1 MADYI
6 GQQLGNYQLTRLI
19 GDGAFA
25 QVYLGEHIHL
35 GTQAAIKVLDA
46 QLTSD
51 PVEWFRN
58 EARTI
63 ARLVHPNIVRVLDFG
78 IEGHTPF
85 LVMEYAPNGTLRQ
98 RHDKGVPLPL
108 PTVVSYVKQIAEA
121 LQYAHDEKLI
131 HRDVKPENML
141 LGRRNEI
148 LLSDFGI
155 AMMIKT
161 FKDENVEDV
170 AGTLVYMAPEQLQG
184 QPVQASDQYALGII
198 AYEWITGERP
208 FNGSPNEVIS
218 QHLIAT
224 PPPLRNRVS
233 NIAPAVEQVIMK
245 VLAKDPEM
253 RFRSVREF
261 ALALEQVSRYQA
273 PAPNNQYRDF
283 APEQGGIEGGGTSQ
297 AIAPSPFFEEAGP
310 AVVKNTT
317 PLPPSLLPPLRP
329 ARPAEP
335 IGTVLCNYRGH
346 LQGVRSLSWSPDG
359 THIVSA
365 SQERTVHIWNA
376 MTGSTI
382 NIYNDQSTAIHC
394 VAWSPD
400 GTRIAMAG
408 ADAHIQVWDF
418 ATSRLVASYRG
429 HLGNTVNAIAWSPG
443 QYFLASA
450 ASDGRVHVWDAT
462 AGRALTIYQGH
473 TASVNMLAWFP
484 DEISPA
490 PGRDYRIVS
499 GGDDHS
505 VQIWDAFTGTNI
517 THHQGYPARVIS
529 VDWSPR
535 VYSSLSLGSSFSAG
549 ILNSSRVGC
558 GREDGM
564 VQMWDTATNR
574 EVLSY
579 RYPAPISVVA
589 WSPNGTRFAYGS
601 LDKKVEVWDTR
612 TNLRLHIFSHT
623 APTHVLAWSPSGKY
637 IASGGGD
644 GSIQIWAAP

>member
-6 GQQLGNYQLTRLI
+6 GQQLGNYQLTRLV

-25 QVYLGEHIHL
+25 QVYLGEHIYL
-35 GTQAAIKVLDA
+35 GTQAAIKVLDT

-51 PVEWFRN
+51 PVEWFRT

-78 IEGHTPF
+78 IEGNTPF

-98 RHDKGVPLPL
+98 RHAKGAPLPL

-141 LGRRNEI
+141 LGRRNEV

-184 QPVQASDQYALGII
+184 HPLKASDQYALGII
-198 AYEWITGERP
+198 TYEWITGERP
-208 FNGSPNEVIS
+208 FNGSPTEVLS
-218 QHLIAT
+218 QHLIAP
-224 PPPLRNRVS
+224 PPPLRKKVPT
-233 NIAPAVEQVIMK
+233 IAPAVEQVVMK
-245 VLAKDPEM
+245 VLEKAPEK

-261 ALALEQVSRYQA
+261 ALALEQASRYQT
-273 PAPNNQYRDF
+273 PTPSSQYEAF
-283 APEQGGIEGGGTSQ
+283 APGQGSIEGGTSQ
-297 AIAPSPFFEEAGP
+297 AVAAPSFFEEPVP

-317 PLPPSLLPPLRP
+317 PPPPSILPPLRP
-329 ARPAEP
+329 ARPVEP

-359 THIVSA
+359 TRIVSA
-365 SQERTVHIWNA
+365 SHEKTVHIWNA

-382 NIYNDQSTAIHC
+382 NIYNDQSNVIDL

-400 GTRIAMAG
+400 GTRIAMVG

-418 ATSRLVASYRG
+418 VTNRLIASYRG

-443 QYFLASA
+443 QFFLASA
-450 ASDGRVHVWDAT
+450 ASDGRVHVWDAMT
-462 AGRALTIYQGH
+462 GRLITIYQGH
-473 TASVNMLAWFP
+473 AGSVNMLAWFP
-484 DEISPA
+484 DEASPA

-499 GGDDHS
+499 GGDDRS

-517 THHQGYPARVIS
+517 TRHQGYPARVTS

-535 VYSSLSLGSSFSAG
+535 VYSSLSLGSSFSAS

-558 GREDGM
+558 GRDDGM

-579 RYPAPISVVA
+579 RYAAPISVVA
-589 WSPNGTRFAYGS
+589 WSPNGARFAYGGK
-601 LDKKVEVWDTR
+601 DAKAEVWDTR
-612 TNLRLHIFSHT
+612 TNLRLFTFSHAT
-623 APTHVLAWSPSGKY
+623 PTQVLAWSPSGKH
-637 IASGGGD
+637 IASGGSD
-644 GSIQIWAAP
+644 GTIQVWVAP